1 MTQRINPQLLAG
13 LGVALVGL
21 AAIIWF
27 LIDVLPGTMTSVSL
41 MAMAST
47 GLGFFGIAAIVA
59 SLLLRVVRQGP
70 RTGER

>member
-1 MTQRINPQLLAG
+1 MTQRINPHLLAL

-21 AAIIWF
+21 AALVWF

-47 GLGFFGIAAIVA
+47 TLAVVGITAVFA
-59 SLLLRVVRQGP
+59 SLLLRLVKQ
-70 RTGER
+70 